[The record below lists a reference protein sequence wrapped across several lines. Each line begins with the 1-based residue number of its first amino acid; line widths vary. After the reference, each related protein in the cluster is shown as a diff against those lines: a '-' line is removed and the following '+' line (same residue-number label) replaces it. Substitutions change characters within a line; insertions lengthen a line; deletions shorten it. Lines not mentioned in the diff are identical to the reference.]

1 MRTFFTIMFICA
13 RCDNTPMSAEF
24 RTDEIFSFEH
34 WYKHKSVYP
43 CQTCWDKTYQEY
55 DMCRKHIELE
65 KSEKHPMGYFG
76 ACKLGY
82 NHSGECQPYECY
94 FAETPEELEEQRQHS
109 EFIDRQLRAHLDLEE
124 LERFDALRAG
134 PHGTQ
139 DS

>member
-13 RCDNTPMSAEF
+13 SCGNTPMSAEF
-24 RTDEIFSFEH
+24 RSDQVFSFER
-34 WYKHKSVYP
+34 WYKLKSEYP
-43 CQTCWDKTYQEY
+43 CSKCLDKISQEI
-55 DMCRKHIELE
+55 DRCTKLVEREE
-65 KSEKHPMGYFG
+65 SEEHPRGYFG
-76 ACKLGY
+76 ACRLSY
-82 NHSGECQPYECY
+82 SHSDECQPYECY

-109 EFIDRQLRAHLDLEE
+109 EFIDRQLRAHLDPEE